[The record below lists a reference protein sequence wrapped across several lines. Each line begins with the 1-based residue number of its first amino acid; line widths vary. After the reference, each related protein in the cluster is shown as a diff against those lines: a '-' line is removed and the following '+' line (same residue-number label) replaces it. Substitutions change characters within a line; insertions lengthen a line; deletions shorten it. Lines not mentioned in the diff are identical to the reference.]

1 MFKTHSHKTNN
12 THQIKKIIEPIAFFE
27 YEKEFIEKIKEFK
40 SKLCNKYFGETKTHY
55 KLYKSGKNW
64 VVMGISVFVL
74 GGMLVTSRPVSADA
88 VATSISSS
96 TVGAETT
103 NASSS
108 DTKSAAQSA
117 ATAASSAS
125 DTKSAGSSAATVASS
140 SSATK
145 ADSTS
150 ASSSSAVKTE
160 TTSASSSSATKAD
173 SANATS
179 TNEYSASASN
189 LSKTGAA
196 STSNSTAVKTNAKYA
211 NSVETV
217 DNNKRGNRENTDSI
231 NQRRRVKRS
240 AIDTTNFAQNYD
252 RKVLSGSVT
261 YPGFSVSDPDYP
273 SGMWI
278 DPDKSHYSYEWLQA
292 KIKEKNHGNQIV
304 FSTNRTGDGI
314 VYVTELSESNKVLK
328 KYTLNQNTKVKSA
341 VFYNTTYYN
350 DVYIAMVHSDGFDKF
365 GNSFVANRFVT
376 KYRASTFDNDYYSTL
391 AYFVPK
397 LITQTTYFV
406 DKDGKQI
413 TDSNGNP
420 VVPYTQKG
428 LVGQK
433 YTTSPILINGYY
445 AIAPANSN
453 GVMSP
458 YGEIGASY
466 VKDFHDGVVIT
477 YTQTGSDG
485 TMSASIARYGIVLK
499 KWTNLKPS
507 GPTETYSD
515 DRFVVGSYGIKN
527 PYIPQTSDIK
537 YVYNKLGNW
546 IVSNPDGS
554 TKSIIYPNDPSDPT
568 KIADSSV
575 PGYPVI
581 DFLPGYTP
589 KDHMGT
595 PLVPVDPDDHTK
607 GYIPPTPSDIGKD
620 TTITY
625 TADQQEGSVS
635 YVDDTTGKTLKTDRI
650 SGTTGS
656 KSSYSTSGNIA
667 DYKKHGY
674 ELVTDGYP
682 ADLTFDNN
690 DTTDQNFTVHL
701 KHQLTPVNPTD
712 PQTPGAPINPD
723 EPNGPKWPSRTNY
736 DKTVNE
742 TVRYVDQTGHVVAKQ
757 HTDSVNFTRTVVVD
771 NVTGE
776 VITSGAGTT
785 AWTAKNGDTTF
796 DAVVSPVVSGSVAN
810 KAQIAAVTDLN
821 ADSGNV
827 TETVTY
833 TKVGSL
839 VPSSS
844 DGNFPRVPT
853 VVYPNDPSDA
863 TKVTPAGVPTVP
875 GYTAHDPEGHVLT
888 PGSRYQPSDP
898 TKDTTI
904 TYTADQQE
912 GSVSYVD
919 DTTGKTLKTDR
930 ISGTTGSKS
939 SYSTSGNIADYKK
952 HGYELVTDGYPADLT
967 FDNND
972 TTDQN
977 FTVHLKHQLTPVN
990 PTDPQTPGAP
1000 INPDEPNGPKWP
1012 SRTNYDKTV
1021 NETVRYVDQTGHV
1034 VAKQHTD
1041 SVNFTRT
1048 VVVDNVTGEVI
1059 TSGAGTTAWTA
1070 KNGDTTFDAVV
1081 SPVVSGSVANKAQIA
1096 AVTDL
1101 NADSGNVTETV
1112 TYTKVG
1118 SLVPSS
1124 SDGNFPRVP
1133 TVVYPNDPSDAT
1145 KVTPAGVPTVPGY
1158 TAHDPEGHVLTPG
1171 SRYQP
1176 SDPTKDTT
1184 ITYTADQQE
1193 GSVSYVDDTTGKTL
1207 KTDRISGTTGSKSS
1221 YSTSGNIADYKKHGY
1236 ELVTD
1241 GYPADLTFD
1250 NDDTTAQNF
1259 TVHLKHQNI
1268 QSTEAKTVKETIR
1281 YQGAGNQTPADHTAH
1296 VTFTRQVS
1304 TDAVTEEK
1312 TYDPWSA
1319 AQSFDAVKSPE
1330 LKGYTADKAQID
1342 KQTVNGDSKDLAFTV
1357 TYTKN
1362 APTITT
1368 EAKTVKETIHY
1379 QGAGNQTPADHTAHV
1394 TFTRQVSTDAV
1405 TEEKTYDPWSAAQSF
1420 DAVKSPE
1427 LKGYTADKAQIDKQT
1442 VNGDSKDL
1450 AFTVTYTKNAPTITT
1465 EKKTVNETIHY
1476 QGAGNQTPADNTTQV
1491 TFTRKVST
1499 DAVTGAKTY
1508 GAWSADQSFD
1518 AVKSPELK
1526 GYTADKAQ
1534 IDKQTVNGDSKDLAF
1549 TVTYAKNAPTITT
1562 EKKTV
1567 NETVSYVDQNGHVLD
1582 TPHTASVNF
1591 TRPVSTD
1598 AVTGAKTYGP
1608 WSAAQSFDAVKS
1620 PELKGYTPDRAEIG
1634 AQTVSGDA
1642 SNLDFTVIYT
1652 KDAPTKPVN
1661 PSQPTTLAKP
1671 VEAGQATATNFV
1683 DQRLPQTGET
1693 DQQHMML
1700 SGLLLLAMSSVLGLF
1715 GMTKRQRKE

>member
-1 MFKTHSHKTNN
+1 MKNNQFKIPENAQVHENFRTW
-12 THQIKKIIEPIAFFE
+12 
-27 YEKEFIEKIKEFK
+27 
-40 SKLCNKYFGETKTHY
+40 
-55 KLYKSGKNW
+55 KSGKKW
-64 VVMGISVFVL
+64 LYASSILALLVSGGAIASSSQSVFADQVL
-74 GGMLVTSRPVSADA
+74 SPSTGKTTGAENTATGRLESNATAEANNATVTSSANDTKSA
-88 VATSISSS
+88 AQSAAT
-96 TVGAETT
+96 V
-103 NASSS
+103 ASSAS

-150 ASSSSAVKTE
+150 ANNISAVKTE
-160 TTSASSSSATKAD
+160 TTSASSSSATQAD

-211 NSVETV
+211 NSMETV
-217 DNNKRGNRENTDSI
+217 DNNKRGNRENTHPI
-231 NQRRRVKRS
+231 NQRPTVKRS
-240 AIDTTNFAQNYD
+240 PIVTTEFAQNYG
-252 RKVLSGSVT
+252 RKVLAG
-261 YPGFSVSDPDYP
+261 SVSDPDYP

-292 KIKEKNHGNQIV
+292 KINGKNDGNQIV
-304 FSTNRTGDGI
+304 LSTNRTGDGI
-314 VYVTELSESNKVLK
+314 VYVTELSPSNEVLK
-328 KYTLNQNTKVKSA
+328 QYTLNQNTEVSSDKFDS
-341 VFYNTTYYN
+341 TTYYN
-350 DVYIAMVHSDGFDKF
+350 GTYYAIVKSLRDPLAVKY
-365 GNSFVANRFVT
+365 FVGEYDT
-376 KYRASTFDNDYYSTL
+376 
-391 AYFVPK
+391 AYHQGQSYMVPK
-397 LITQTTYFV
+397 LITQTTYYV

-466 VKDFHDGVVIT
+466 VKDFHNGIVVT

-485 TMSASIARYGIVLK
+485 TMSASIAQNGKVLNT
-499 KWTNLKPS
+499 WTNIKPS
-507 GPTETYSD
+507 VPVIKYK
-515 DRFVVGSYGIKN
+515 VGDATVGIKN
-527 PYIPQTSDIK
+527 PYIPQTSDVK

-625 TADQQEGSVS
+625 TADKQTGSVSYVDDTTGTTLKTDSISGTTGSKSSYSTSGSIADYKKHGYELVTDGYPADLTFDNNDTTDQNFTVHLKHQLTPVNPTDPQTPGAPINPDEPDGPKWPTRTNYDKTVHETVSYVDQSGHVVAKPHTDSVNFTRTVVVDNVTGEVIISGAGTTAWTATNGDTTFDAVVSPVVTGSVANKAQTAAVTDLNADSADVNATVTYTKVGSLVPSSNDGNFPGAPKVVYPNDPKDATKVTPAGVPTVPGYTAHDPKGNVLTPGSRYQPSDPTKDTTITYTADQQTGSVS
-635 YVDDTTGKTLKTDRI
+635 YVDDTTGKTLKTDSI

-723 EPNGPKWPSRTNY
+723 EPDGPKWPARTNY

-742 TVRYVDQTGHVVAKQ
+742 TVSYVDQTGHVVAKP

-776 VITSGAGTT
+776 VITSGAGTK
-785 AWTAKNGDTTF
+785 AWTATNGDTTF

-863 TKVTPAGVPTVP
+863 TKVTQAGVPTVP

-888 PGSRYQPSDP
+888 PGSSYQPSDP

-904 TYTADQQE
+904 TYTADTQK

-919 DTTGKTLKTDR
+919 DTTGKTLKTDS

-1000 INPDEPNGPKWP
+1000 INPDEPDGPKWP
-1012 SRTNYDKTV
+1012 EGTDKSSVTQTVIRTV
-1021 NETVRYVDQTGHV
+1021 NYLDKQTGKV
-1034 VAKQHTD
+1034 VAKQVTEQVTYNRTAIVDKVTGQIIGYSTTGGDTVDQTDGDKAWTAVDNKSDWDSVTSPDLSSKGYLAPDLAKVAQQTVTPGDKDVTVNVYYDHAVVPVNPTNPQTPGTPINPDNPDGPKWPEGTDKNSLTTDVHQTIHYQYGDGSQAAPDKTD
-1041 SVNFTRT
+1041 STTFDHQVEI
-1048 VVVDNVTGEVI
+1048 DKVTGEIVKDD
-1059 TSGAGTTAWTA
+1059 GWTA
-1070 KNGDTTFDAVV
+1070 KNGKTSFDSKN
-1081 SPVVSGSVANKAQIA
+1081 SPVIPGYTASKPASDPVDGLTQDSKDNVQTIVYAKTPVAGGNVTAKYVDENGNPIA
-1096 AVTDL
+1096 DDVIA
-1101 NADSGNVTETV
+1101 SGNV
-1112 TYTKVG
+1112 G
-1118 SLVPSS
+1118 
-1124 SDGNFPRVP
+1124 
-1133 TVVYPNDPSDAT
+1133 DPYSTTQKD
-1145 KVTPAGVPTVPGY
+1145 VPGY
-1158 TAHDPEGHVLTPG
+1158 TFKEVQGNP
-1171 SRYQP
+1171 
-1176 SDPTKDTT
+1176 
-1184 ITYTADQQE
+1184 
-1193 GSVSYVDDTTGKTL
+1193 
-1207 KTDRISGTTGSKSS
+1207 TGSF
-1221 YSTSGNIADYKKHGY
+1221 
-1236 ELVTD
+1236 TD
-1241 GYPADLTFD
+1241 QD
-1250 NDDTTAQNF
+1250 Q
-1259 TVHLKHQNI
+1259 
-1268 QSTEAKTVKETIR
+1268 
-1281 YQGAGNQTPADHTAH
+1281 
-1296 VTFTRQVS
+1296 
-1304 TDAVTEEK
+1304 
-1312 TYDPWSA
+1312 
-1319 AQSFDAVKSPE
+1319 
-1330 LKGYTADKAQID
+1330 
-1342 KQTVNGDSKDLAFTV
+1342 TV
-1357 TYTKN
+1357 TY
-1362 APTITT
+1362 
-1368 EAKTVKETIHY
+1368 V
-1379 QGAGNQTPADHTAHV
+1379 
-1394 TFTRQVSTDAV
+1394 
-1405 TEEKTYDPWSAAQSF
+1405 
-1420 DAVKSPE
+1420 
-1427 LKGYTADKAQIDKQT
+1427 
-1442 VNGDSKDL
+1442 
-1450 AFTVTYTKNAPTITT
+1450 YTKNP
-1465 EKKTVNETIHY
+1465 
-1476 QGAGNQTPADNTTQV
+1476 
-1491 TFTRKVST
+1491 ST
-1499 DAVTGAKTY
+1499 DNNGGTGPN
-1508 GAWSADQSFD
+1508 Q
-1518 AVKSPELK
+1518 PEK
-1526 GYTADKAQ
+1526 PD
-1534 IDKQTVNGDSKDLAF
+1534 NG
-1549 TVTYAKNAPTITT
+1549 T
-1562 EKKTV
+1562 
-1567 NETVSYVDQNGHVLD
+1567 D
-1582 TPHTASVNF
+1582 TGNPS
-1591 TRPVSTD
+1591 
-1598 AVTGAKTYGP
+1598 
-1608 WSAAQSFDAVKS
+1608 
-1620 PELKGYTPDRAEIG
+1620 
-1634 AQTVSGDA
+1634 
-1642 SNLDFTVIYT
+1642 SNQ
-1652 KDAPTKPVN
+1652 PGN
-1661 PSQPTTLAKP
+1661 PSQPSN
-1671 VEAGQATATNFV
+1671 ATNNGV
-1683 DQRLPQTGET
+1683 INTLTNTGSKVNNGAVNSPELPQTGENNRQSQT
-1693 DQQHMML
+1693 M
-1700 SGLLLLAMSSVLGLF
+1700 SFIGVSLAMFGSLLGFL
-1715 GMTKRQRKE
+1715 GIKKRRND